1 MKERRKEPA
10 NGQGILFPDNESN
23 PIWGE
28 GGGEHLTVE
37 TVKKLL
43 KDQGVC
49 VTSEKAEQVLRF
61 LQRLSNIIVSQFL
74 QNEQDSR
81 FIHPREHG

>member
-1 MKERRKEPA
+1 MRTVKERKKEPA
-10 NGQGILFPDNESN
+10 NGQGFLFPGDESN

-28 GGGEHLTVE
+28 RGGKPLNVE

-49 VTSEKAEQVLRF
+49 VTSEQTQEVLQF
-61 LQRLSNIIVSQFL
+61 LHQLSNIIVSQFL
-74 QNEQDSR
+74 QNEQDS
-81 FIHPREHG
+81 

>member
-1 MKERRKEPA
+1 MRTVKERRKESA

-28 GGGEHLTVE
+28 GGGEPLTVE

-49 VTSEKAEQVLRF
+49 LTSEQAQGVLQF
-61 LQRLSNIIVSQFL
+61 LHQLSNIIVSQFL
-74 QNEQDSR
+74 QNEQDS
-81 FIHPREHG
+81 

>member
-1 MKERRKEPA
+1 MRTVKERRKDPA
-10 NGQGILFPDNESN
+10 NGRGTLFPDYESN

-28 GGGEHLTVE
+28 GGGELQTVE

-49 VTSEKAEQVLRF
+49 VTSEQAQQVLQF
-61 LQRLSNIIVSQFL
+61 LDQLSNIIVSQFL
-74 QNEQDSR
+74 QNEQDS
-81 FIHPREHG
+81 